1 MGLNNINIKERM
13 EHYNVTGL
21 SMTLIENGQISLV
34 DQYGLLEAETTKS
47 VNSDSIFNAC
57 SVSKFVTGM
66 LVMKLTEQG
75 LLDLNEDIN
84 KRLKSWKVPDNK
96 FTGNNKVTLRNLLCH
111 QSGIIDPVDSFTELR
126 SNDGIPSTVEL
137 LEGKTSYC
145 KVPIEVRYEPGSD
158 FQYSDAG
165 FCIIQQLIED
175 VTVRPFE
182 DVINDLIFL
191 PLKMDKSSFPITI
204 QMKKGKTSLV
214 AIIKMEN

>member
-84 KRLKSWKVPDNK
+84 KRLKSWKFLIIN
-96 FTGNNKVTLRNLLCH
+96 TLRNLLCH
-111 QSGIIDPVDSFTELR
+111 QSGTIDPVDSFTELR